1 MGLSHFCMPHEQSH
15 GTPFGS
21 DYLFK
26 DRMFLKAKY
35 RHAYCPLFKIWFPE
49 LWGSSLAMD
58 LTVCMSVHCPS
69 LHCLWE
75 LGIAGNRHKKM
86 SMLLLQLLQ

>member
-26 DRMFLKAKY
+26 DRMFLKEKY
-35 RHAYCPLFKIWFPE
+35 RHA
-49 LWGSSLAMD
+49 
-58 LTVCMSVHCPS
+58 SVHYLRSGS
-69 LHCLWE
+69 LSF
-75 LGIAGNRHKKM
+75 GVP
-86 SMLLLQLLQ
+86 LLEWTSLCV